1 MLNGP
6 IGDLSDGERKKE
18 KKSKTV
24 VSATLEHVWQY
35 SCGYFLNNF
44 LY

>member
-24 VSATLEHVWQY
+24 VSVQI
-35 SCGYFLNNF
+35 
-44 LY
+44 